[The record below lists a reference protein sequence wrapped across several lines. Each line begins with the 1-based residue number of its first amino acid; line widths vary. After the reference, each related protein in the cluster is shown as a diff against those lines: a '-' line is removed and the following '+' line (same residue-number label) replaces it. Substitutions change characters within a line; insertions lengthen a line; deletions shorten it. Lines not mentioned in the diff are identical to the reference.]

1 MLSFNRSVFK
11 QYDIRGI
18 VEKDFSQEFI
28 TALGRAY
35 ATFVSRHSGKSEGLT
50 MAIGRDARLSGPQ
63 LKQWFADGLKQS
75 GVNVI
80 DLGMCPTP
88 LVYFSMFKLPVD
100 GAIMI
105 TGSHNPPEYNG
116 FKLGFRKTTIHGDEI
131 QELREILEAGQFISG
146 SGSEES
152 SDIVSAYIKHQVSRH
167 QKLAACTHKPKVII
181 DAGNG
186 TAGLVAPA
194 IFKALGCPVVELYC
208 DPDGNFPNHHP
219 DPTVEENLQL
229 LIGEMKKTG
238 ADVGFSYDGDSDRLG
253 VVDNLGQV
261 LWGDEIMIVLAR
273 DLLKRNPHA
282 TIIGEVKCST
292 RMYREIEI
300 AGGNPVMWKT
310 GHSLIKN
317 KMKES
322 GALLAGEMS
331 GHIFFAEEYFGFDD
345 AIHASLEVA
354 RILAEAMPATKMS
367 DFLKDLPPVL
377 VTPEIRIDCR
387 EELKFALVEKVIE
400 LVEKH
405 NRSLSLPKIRN
416 INLTDGIRVEFD
428 KGWGLVRASNT
439 QPILVSRFEAED
451 PEALQEYRQFVEAMV
466 AEAERLLAGTAS
478 AAAVSGL

>member
-1 MLSFNRSVFK
+1 MINFSPSVFK

-18 VEKDFSQEFI
+18 VENDFSQEFI
-28 TALGRAY
+28 TSLAMAF
-35 ATFVSRHSGKSEGLT
+35 ATFVSRHSGGKTDLV
-50 MAIGRDARLSGPQ
+50 MAVGRDARSSGPQ
-63 LKQWFADGLKQS
+63 LQSWFIDGLQRS
-75 GVNVI
+75 GVRVI

-88 LVYFSMFKLPVD
+88 LVYYSMFKLPVD
-100 GAIMI
+100 GAVMI

-116 FKLGFRKTTIHGDEI
+116 FKLGFNKTTIHGDEI
-131 QELREILEAGQFISG
+131 QEVRQILETGDFIKGMAGV
-146 SGSEES
+146 ENY
-152 SDIVSAYIKHQVSRH
+152 DIIKAYIDYQIERH
-167 QKLAACTHKPKVII
+167 ANLAALPSRPKVIV

-194 IFKALGCPVVELYC
+194 IFKALGCEVIELFC
-208 DPDGNFPNHHP
+208 EPDGQFPNHHP
-219 DPTVEENLQL
+219 DPTVEKNLQL
-229 LIGEMKKTG
+229 LIAEMRRTG

-253 VVDNLGQV
+253 VVDNQGNI

-292 RMYREIEI
+292 RMYREIER
-300 AGGNPVMWKT
+300 AGGNPLMWKT

-354 RILAEAMPATKMS
+354 RILAEAMPDKQMA

-387 EELKFALVEKVIE
+387 EEMKFALVEQVIK
-400 LVEKH
+400 LVQAH
-405 NRSLSLPKIRN
+405 NSQLTLPKIRN
-416 INLTDGIRVEFD
+416 INLTDGIRIEFD
-428 KGWGLVRASNT
+428 QGWGLVRASNT
-439 QPILVSRFEAED
+439 QPILVSRFEAET
-451 PEALQEYRQFVEAMV
+451 PEALQQYRNFVEGKIS
-466 AEAERLLAGTAS
+466 EAEKSLLNPQEIATNG
-478 AAAVSGL
+478 

>member
-1 MLSFNRSVFK
+1 MKNFNKSVFK

-18 VEKDFSQEFI
+18 VKDDFSQEFI
-28 TALGRAY
+28 TSLGRAY
-35 ATFVSRHSGKSEGLT
+35 ATFVSRSVASKKQLS
-50 MAIGRDARLSGPQ
+50 MAIGRDARLSGPDLQ
-63 LKQWFADGLKQS
+63 KWFSDGLRQS

-80 DLGMCPTP
+80 DLGMCATP
-88 LVYFSMFKLPVD
+88 LVYFSMFHLPVD

-116 FKLGFRKTTIHGDEI
+116 FKLGFKKTTIHGEEI
-131 QELREILEAGQFISG
+131 QQVREILEAGDFISG
-146 SGSEES
+146 NGNEEKYDIIS
-152 SDIVSAYIKHQVSRH
+152 SYIEYQKKRH
-167 QKLAACTHKPKVII
+167 HKIAECKIKPRVII

-194 IFKALGCPVVELYC
+194 IFKALGCEVIEMFC
-208 DPDGNFPNHHP
+208 EPDGKFPNHHP
-219 DPTVEENLQL
+219 DPTIEKNLQH
-229 LIGEMKKTG
+229 LIAEMKKTG

-253 VVDNLGQV
+253 VVDNMGNV

-273 DLLKRNPHA
+273 DLLSRNPHA

-292 RMYREIEI
+292 RMYREIERS
-300 AGGNPVMWKT
+300 GGNPVMWKT

-331 GHIFFAEEYFGFDD
+331 GHIFFAEDYFGFDD

-354 RILAEAMPATKMS
+354 RILAQTMPDKKMS

-377 VTPEIRIDCR
+377 VTPEIRIDCK
-387 EELKFALVEKVIE
+387 EEMKFELVNRVIE
-400 LVEKH
+400 LVQVH
-405 NRSLSLPKIRN
+405 NKSLSTPIIRN

-451 PEALQEYRQFVEAMV
+451 PASLQEYRLFVEERIKE
-466 AEAERLLAGTAS
+466 AEASLQTVKTSEIS
-478 AAAVSGL
+478 K

>member
-1 MLSFNRSVFK
+1 MINFNKSVFK

-18 VEKDFSQEFI
+18 VAQDFSREFI
-28 TALGRAY
+28 TSLARAF
-35 ATFVSRHSGKSEGLT
+35 ATFVSRHSDGKKQLT
-50 MAIGRDARLSGPQ
+50 MAVGRDARLSGPE
-63 LKQWFADGLKQS
+63 LADWFSEGLCQS
-75 GVNVI
+75 GVKVI
-80 DLGMCPTP
+80 DLGMCATP
-88 LVYFSMFKLPVD
+88 LVYFSMFKLEVD
-100 GAIMI
+100 GAVMI

-116 FKLGFRKTTIHGDEI
+116 FKLGFNKTTIHGDAI
-131 QELREILEAGQFISG
+131 QEVRQILEAGDFISG
-146 SGSEES
+146 SGAKES
-152 SDIVSAYIKHQVSRH
+152 YDIISDYIKHQIVRH
-167 QKLAACTHKPKVII
+167 QALKACEFRPKVII

-194 IFKALGCPVVELYC
+194 IFKALGCEVVEMFC
-208 DPDGNFPNHHP
+208 EPDGRFPNHHP
-219 DPTVEENLQL
+219 DPTVEKNLQL
-229 LIGEMKKTG
+229 LVAEMKNTG
-238 ADVGFSYDGDSDRLG
+238 ADIGFSYDGDSDRLG
-253 VVDNLGQV
+253 VVDNQGNI

-292 RMYREIEI
+292 RMYREIER

-354 RILAEAMPATKMS
+354 RILAQVLPTTKMS

-387 EELKFALVEKVIE
+387 EELKFDLVNKVIE
-400 LVEKH
+400 LIQAH
-405 NRSLSLPKIRN
+405 NSELTAPKIRN

-428 KGWGLVRASNT
+428 HGWGLVRASNT
-439 QPILVSRFEAED
+439 QPILVSRFEAETSD
-451 PEALQEYRQFVEAMV
+451 ELQTYRSFVENKIKAAEIALLNNQEMV
-466 AEAERLLAGTAS
+466 KNG
-478 AAAVSGL
+478 

>member
-1 MLSFNRSVFK
+1 MAF
-11 QYDIRGI
+11 
-18 VEKDFSQEFI
+18 
-28 TALGRAY
+28 
-35 ATFVSRHSGKSEGLT
+35 ATFVSRQSGGKTDLI
-50 MAIGRDARLSGPQ
+50 MAIGRDARSSGPQ
-63 LKQWFADGLKQS
+63 LQNWFSDGLQRS
-75 GVNVI
+75 GVRVI

-88 LVYFSMFKLPVD
+88 LVYYSMFKLPVD
-100 GAIMI
+100 GAVMI

-116 FKLGFRKTTIHGDEI
+116 FKLGFNKTTIHGDEI
-131 QELREILEAGQFISG
+131 QEVRQILENGDFIKGMAGV
-146 SGSEES
+146 ENY
-152 SDIVSAYIKHQVSRH
+152 DIIKAYIDYQIERH
-167 QKLAACTHKPKVII
+167 ANLAALSSRPKVIV

-194 IFKALGCPVVELYC
+194 IFKALGCEVIELFC
-208 DPDGNFPNHHP
+208 EPDGQFPNHHP
-219 DPTVEENLQL
+219 DPTVEKNLQL
-229 LIGEMKKTG
+229 LIAEMKRTG

-253 VVDNLGQV
+253 VVDNQGNI

-292 RMYREIEI
+292 RMYREIER
-300 AGGNPVMWKT
+300 AGGNPLMWKT

-354 RILAEAMPATKMS
+354 RILAETMPAKQMA

-387 EELKFALVEKVIE
+387 EEMKFALVEQVIK
-400 LVEKH
+400 LVQAH
-405 NRSLSLPKIRN
+405 NSQLTLPKIRN
-416 INLTDGIRVEFD
+416 INLTDGIRIEFD
-428 KGWGLVRASNT
+428 QGWGLVRASNT
-439 QPILVSRFEAED
+439 QPILVSRFEAET
-451 PEALQEYRQFVEAMV
+451 PEALQQYRNFVEGKIS
-466 AEAERLLAGTAS
+466 EAEKSLLNSQEIATNG
-478 AAAVSGL
+478 

>member
-1 MLSFNRSVFK
+1 MKNFNKNVFK

-18 VEKDFSQEFI
+18 VKDDFSRDFI
-28 TALGRAY
+28 TNLAMAY
-35 ATFVSRHSGKSEGLT
+35 ATFVSRHLADKKDLC
-50 MAIGRDARLSGPQ
+50 MAIGRDARLSGPD
-63 LKQWFADGLKQS
+63 LKNWFAEGLKKC
-75 GVNVI
+75 GVKVI

-88 LVYFSMFKLPVD
+88 LVYYSMFKLPVD

-116 FKLGFRKTTIHGDEI
+116 FKLGFKKTTIHGEEI
-131 QELREILEAGQFISG
+131 QQVREILEKGEFISG

-152 SDIVSAYIKHQVSRH
+152 YDIISAYIEHQIGRH
-167 QKLAACTHKPKVII
+167 QALKNCSNRPRVIV

-186 TAGLVAPA
+186 TAGLVAPS
-194 IFKALGCPVVELYC
+194 IFKALGCEVIELFC
-208 DPDGNFPNHHP
+208 EPDGNFPNHHP
-219 DPTVEENLQL
+219 DPTVEKNLQL
-229 LIGEMKKTG
+229 LIAEMKKTG

-253 VVDNLGQV
+253 VVDNRGNV

-273 DLLKRNPHA
+273 DLLQRNPHA
-282 TIIGEVKCST
+282 TVIGEVKCST
-292 RMYREIEI
+292 RMYREIEK

-331 GHIFFAEEYFGFDD
+331 GHIFFAENYFGFDD

-354 RILAEAMPATKMS
+354 RILGQAMPGGQMS

-377 VTPEIRIDCR
+377 VTPEIRIDCE
-387 EELKFALVEKVIE
+387 EELKFDLVNRVIE
-400 LVEKH
+400 LIQAH
-405 NRSLSLPKIRN
+405 NKSLSGLRIKN
-416 INLTDGIRVEFD
+416 INLIDGIRVEFD

-451 PEALQEYRQFVEAMV
+451 PESLQQYREFVESKV
-466 AEAERLLAGTAS
+466 REAEAGLMKSGAAGN
-478 AAAVSGL
+478 